1 MADFCKDCSEELFGR
16 DCEDL
21 KGLITEDQ
29 WKEGYAAPVICE
41 GCGYTYVDHE
51 GKRVQPS
58 EDGSCWEYY

>member
-16 DCEDL
+16 DCGDL

-58 EDGSCWEYY
+58 EDGSCWKYY